1 MDTTACDRCGTTQNV
16 GALDDD
22 GDAFCVACVEF
33 FSLALREARVARERD
48 ALRVEV
54 QLLRA
59 STLVAVPLSEVDG
72 LRGLPCACDEWGPGH
87 MAGCP
92 NAEPST

>member
-1 MDTTACDRCGTTQNV
+1 
-16 GALDDD
+16 
-22 GDAFCVACVEF
+22 VEF

-72 LRGLPCACDEWGPGH
+72 LRGLPS
-87 MAGCP
+87 AGAVREQRAVEGRWSNHVTIVDARW
-92 NAEPST
+92 NAAMWRAS